1 MEKRI
6 RRIKWKRPTDDAFT
20 DITDALSAA
29 VVSATPHP
37 DDEID
42 HPKGYSLKLTLHDDS
57 TDLAEDLQ
65 SALMDMDPARATLHL
80 EDIDAPITDV
90 PVNVSRVPYP
100 GEQNVAEL
108 GVTPEGHEAFH
119 QYF

>member
-1 MEKRI
+1 ME
-6 RRIKWKRPTDDAFT
+6 RRIERIAWRRPDANAFT
-20 DITDALSAA
+20 DITDALSDAA
-29 VVSATPHP
+29 VSATPHP

-42 HPKGYSLKLTLHDDS
+42 RPKGYSLKLTLRDDS

-65 SALMDMDPARATLHL
+65 AALMDMDPARATLHL
-80 EDIDAPITDV
+80 EGIDAPITDV

-119 QYF
+119 PYF